1 MCNTLPWETIKTTY
15 LMTKSIFQCS
25 KSGKGISS
33 TTQKLVE
40 INTCDGKVK
49 WFVPNNSGKA
59 GIEVS
64 SGWQFYNL
72 T

>member
-1 MCNTLPWETIKTTY
+1 
-15 LMTKSIFQCS
+15 MTKSISQRA
-25 KSGKGISS
+25 KSGRGI
-33 TTQKLVE
+33 TTEKFLE

-64 SGWQFYNL
+64 NGRQFYNTSIAL
-72 T
+72 INY